1 MIRTAYT
8 VAALL
13 FVALVL
19 GACDR
24 PADPSS
30 DMSTDASAPA
40 DASTPSAPQPGGSSE
55 VPADGVTAPADASGF
70 AASGAVEYYLYDERF
85 DRADGPEQ
93 PSFRVRTPHMEWI
106 REGEDA
112 EIGTA
117 RFRDAEAVIFSPDG
131 PDTVLTAGEGLLDP
145 DAKSA
150 SLTGGVTLERGPLR
164 VELDDI
170 LWSDADHVARS
181 DHPVRIADGA
191 NRIEA
196 ATFEYYPVDEIINLT
211 GVTGTVLLEPV
222 QESPDSGGD
231 AVGPSDAGA
240 EAPPAAPDGVAALAA
255 DPAALATAEFER
267 MVIESAPVVRM
278 VRQRFETITGGV
290 ALSLRSDDATTAP
303 MTMSASEASFTYL
316 RDDDMLPAEVVLTGD
331 VKLSGQMGEM
341 VSHVARLD
349 LGEKRFRFE
358 GNVKGGTPDIE
369 RFETQLLT
377 YEPGLITLEGDV
389 YVKHA
394 DGTVRA
400 ASGRLDAEADIMTF
414 SGAVHLTNA
423 EGDIRAAEAVL
434 DNSRDVM
441 TLRGGVSGDLSEI
454 RGFTA
459 DYIQYALGSGD
470 ADMTNLR
477 VKRVDLGSAG
487 AGASADGAPE
497 MSFSAMSI
505 ERAPK
510 VRVAGRRVQ
519 RITGGVAF
527 RLTPADPALEPL
539 RVTASESQFD
549 YAAEG
554 GGSLPT
560 AVRLAGDVEVAGPI
574 AGMDSRIAS
583 DSAEMNPESKRFVF
597 RGGVRGSTPDIPSF
611 SAAALTYADD
621 MIRLDGA
628 GPDERVEVE
637 HEQGVIVSDQ
647 AEMSMATR
655 IMVFT
660 GAVQG
665 SMPQVRGVVADRL
678 VYDPAAGSISLDRAS
693 IEEVRRES
701 DQSDQEKAWLFDA
714 ADVTDWPALIR
725 RLRSGAEASSPSPEG
740 RISGLL
746 PDAVR
751 QALGRISPDRAP
763 NPSTQGSILAELN
776 ALLARPDLYDADV
789 WAGVGVPPELTDT
802 LAAASDGASATKV
815 ARANR
820 RLFEATFP
828 GIIAVHDE
836 TAGQTN
842 DDDSAG

>member
-1 MIRTAYT
+1 MTRTAHT

-30 DMSTDASAPA
+30 DASTPA
-40 DASTPSAPQPGGSSE
+40 DASTASTPPPEASAE
-55 VPADGVTAPADASGF
+55 APADADSEQPDAPGF

-222 QESPDSGGD
+222 QESPDAGGD
-231 AVGPSDAGA
+231 AEAPSEVSA
-240 EAPPAAPDGVAALAA
+240 ETPSAPPAAPDGVAALTA
-255 DPAALATAEFER
+255 DPAALAGAEFQR

-290 ALSLRSDDATTAP
+290 ALSLQADDPHTPP
-303 MTMSASEASFTYL
+303 MTMSASEANFTYL
-316 RDDDMLPAEVVLTGD
+316 RDDDMLPAEITLTGD
-331 VKLSGQMGEM
+331 VKLSGQIGEM
-341 VSHVARLD
+341 VSRVARLD

-358 GNVKGGTPDIE
+358 GDVKGSTPDIE
-369 RFETQLLT
+369 QFETQLLT

-434 DNSRDVM
+434 DNARDMM

-477 VKRVDLGSAG
+477 VKRIDLGGAG
-487 AGASADGAPE
+487 AGPPADGAPE

-505 ERAPK
+505 DRAPK

-527 RLTPADPALEPL
+527 RLTPADPTLEPL

-549 YAAEG
+549 YAGEG

-560 AVRLAGDVEVAGPI
+560 AVRLAGDVEVVGPI

-583 DSAEMNPESKRFVF
+583 DFAEMNPESKRFVF
-597 RGGVRGSTPDIPSF
+597 RGGVRGSTPDISSF

-628 GPDERVEVE
+628 GPDQRVEVE

-678 VYDPAAGSISLDRAS
+678 VYDPAAGNISLDRAS

-701 DQSDQEKAWLFDA
+701 DQRDGEKAWLFDA
-714 ADVTDWPALIR
+714 DDVTDWPALIR
-725 RLRSGAEASSPSPEG
+725 RLRSGADASRPSPEA

-776 ALLARPDLYDADV
+776 ALLARPDLYDAET

-836 TAGQTN
+836 TAEQPN
-842 DDDSAG
+842 DEDSAG